1 MKTITRKSIL
11 LVFLT
16 FLTVFPVIS
25 VAVVAN
31 VPKLAQ
37 EERVSFVVGEGG
49 TGAMLDDW
57 DPAIATT
64 GNFGSLEPLVW
75 ANWVDRQA
83 YPMLATGWTIHPR
96 RDEGGNTGGVAAIS
110 FTLRQGVEFM
120 DGLKFNASVVK
131 WNFDR
136 MHAITQQN
144 TVPHKRW
151 QGNWW
156 FDPSSVAHRFTE
168 HWNLTWGLS
177 DPFGNG
183 KVPIINE
190 TIIVSE
196 YLVNFTLNKY
206 AATPQRFSNLPL
218 ISSKEYAAFA
228 TDVIRGYSG
237 QGVDHCVGTGAY
249 QFVYA
254 DNVVTNTQYSVKN
267 ENYWN
272 KDYLESQGL
281 FVVDDAY
288 VRWYATSDAR
298 TTALLAGDIDSSG
311 WQAQNKLTDMDAL
324 EASAYHTLYPTEY
337 DPSYT
342 TVQFSCKENNDKPIG
357 VFAGSPYDG
366 WSLRDYWPTWAAA
379 NGIPGVPLAQGV
391 NKSVRQAISYAFNY
405 QNYMD
410 VQYADIGAVRCDS
423 PLGAECVWN
432 DGTVPGYD
440 YDVIKARETLLNDPY
455 YLAKATAR
463 GLDVNSATSEWNGIA
478 GTNPINTFT
487 YLDGGTPH
495 KLATLEKALNDL
507 GFAMNSTI
515 STAIDTQWMHT
526 KKAMQFDMFS
536 YIWPSDPLY
545 PMDWMGVGMNLLYNS
560 YAVAIPSLYNFG
572 MLQNSSI
579 DILMANIP
587 FAGTAA
593 QPLYNE
599 LCAMLYREANH
610 LYIAQAQRGVC
621 VNSGWNV
628 TQAALEQGGGRW
640 VRTEQLGGAR
650 LTAAPPA
657 PPEIPG
663 YPTLILVLFSFA
675 AILGLGYNITRKRKK
690 Y

>member
-1 MKTITRKSIL
+1 MKTITRKYIL
-11 LVFLT
+11 LAFLT
-16 FLTVFPVIS
+16 ILTVFPVIS
-25 VAVVAN
+25 VAVLAN
-31 VPKLAQ
+31 IPKTAQ
-37 EERVSFVVGEGG
+37 AERVSFVVGEGG

-75 ANWVDRQA
+75 NNWEDRQA
-83 YPMLATGWTIHPR
+83 YPMLATSWTLHPR
-96 RDEGGNTGGVAAIS
+96 PDEGNNTGGVAAIS
-110 FTLRQGVEFM
+110 FNLRQGVEFM
-120 DGLKFNASVVK
+120 DGLKWNASVLK
-131 WNFDR
+131 WNYDR
-136 MHAITQQN
+136 MHYITQQN
-144 TVPHKRW
+144 IQPHKKW

-156 FDPSSVAHRFTE
+156 FDPASVDHRFTPS
-168 HWNLTWGLS
+168 WNLTWGLS

-196 YLVNFTLNKY
+196 YVVNFTLNKY
-206 AATPQRFSNLPL
+206 AVTPQRFGGLGM

-254 DNVVTNTQYSVKN
+254 DNVVTNTQYSIKN

-272 KDYLESQGL
+272 KDYLEAQGL
-281 FVVDDAY
+281 FVVDDKY
-288 VRWYATSDAR
+288 LRWYATPEAR

-311 WQAQNKLTDMDAL
+311 WQAQNKLTDMAAL
-324 EASAYHTLYPTEY
+324 EASSYHTLFPTEF

-342 TVQFSCKENNDKPIG
+342 TVQFSARENNDKPVAYLG
-357 VFAGSPYDG
+357 GLT
-366 WSLRDYWPTWAAA
+366 LRQYWPTWAAA

-391 NKSVRQAISYAFNY
+391 NHSLRRAISYAYNY
-405 QNYMD
+405 PNYID
-410 VQYADIGAVRCDS
+410 VQYADIGAIRCDS
-423 PLGAECVWN
+423 PLGTECVWN
-432 DGTVPGYD
+432 DGTVPY
-440 YDVIKARETLLNDPY
+440 YEYNVTRAREVLLKDPY
-455 YLAKATAR
+455 YLAKAAAR
-463 GLDVNSATSEWNGIA
+463 GLDVSSTTTEWNGIA
-478 GTNPINTFT
+478 GTNPINTLT

-515 STAIDTQWMHT
+515 STQLDTQWMHT

-536 YIWPSDPLY
+536 YIWPTDPLY
-545 PMDWMGVGMNLLYNS
+545 PFDWMGVGMNLLYNS
-560 YAVAIPSLYNFG
+560 YAVAIPALFNFA
-572 MLQNSSI
+572 MMQNSTI
-579 DILMANIP
+579 DTLMADIP

-599 LCAMLYREANH
+599 LTAMLLREANH
-610 LYIAQAQRGVC
+610 LYIAQAQRGVV

-628 TQAALEQGGGRW
+628 TQTALAQGGGRG
-640 VRTEQLGGAR
+640 VRAEQLGGAR

-663 YPTLILVLFSFA
+663 YPALVL
-675 AILGLGYNITRKRKK
+675 
-690 Y
+690 